1 MKTAV
6 VGGAGKM
13 GVWIARFLRS
23 EDIDVVL
30 IDNNK
35 DRLAAA
41 CTELKVSGT
50 TDFKAVSDSDLIIIS
65 VPIAAFGQIA
75 EALSPFVQKGQII
88 IDVTSVKAMP
98 VEVMH
103 KHFSECT
110 VLGVHPVFGPG
121 ATAIKGHNVV
131 LTPTG
136 DDEKALAEKARAFL
150 EKRGARVELMTPAE
164 HDRRMAV
171 VLGLAHYIAIVSGD
185 TLLDID
191 NLADMEIASGI
202 TFRVLMTLVASVLGE
217 DPSLYAAIQTSLPE
231 LPAFEES
238 FINKASEWA
247 KLVKNKESAEF
258 TSRMSELRAKL
269 GRISLAPGEAYRN
282 MYRITDKS

>member
-1 MKTAV
+1 
-6 VGGAGKM
+6 M
-13 GVWIARFLRS
+13 GVWIARFLLS
-23 EDIDVVL
+23 ENFDAVL

-50 TDFKAVSDSDLIIIS
+50 TDFKAVNDADLVIIS

-75 EALSPFVQKGQII
+75 EALSPYVKKGQII

-103 KHFSECT
+103 ENFSECL
-110 VLGVHPVFGPG
+110 VLGAHPVFGPG
-121 ATAIKGHNVV
+121 ATGIKGHNIV

-136 DDEKALAEKARAFL
+136 DDEKALAEKALDFM

-202 TFRVLMTLVASVLGE
+202 TFRVLMTLIASVLGE

-231 LPAFEES
+231 LPSFESAF
-238 FINKASEWA
+238 IGKASEWA
-247 KLVKNKESAEF
+247 ELVKNKDSAEF
-258 TSRMSELRAKL
+258 TARMSDLRDKL
-269 GRISLAPGEAYRN
+269 GRISLTPGEAYRN